1 MKRIGLIVA
10 SLGLC
15 IGTLQAQNSITD
27 ILQSIEQNNT
37 SLKALKEGLEA
48 EKLSNKTDIYL
59 PGPEVEFNYLWGDPS
74 IIGHRT
80 DIRATQ
86 QVDFA
91 TVSGRKRNVANQQ
104 NALVDLQYKAERI
117 DVLCQAKQLCLDLI
131 YYNALMEALQ
141 IRQEYAQ
148 QIAAA
153 QQKRVESGDSNQLE
167 LNNVTLSLATIEGEM
182 TRIAAERNAVLSTLG
197 RLNGGEA
204 VEMLQNTFPEVNVPL
219 SFEAWYEEAEAKS
232 PLLAYVKQEVT
243 LSEKQVSLSR
253 SLRWPA
259 LTVGYMSE
267 KTTDQ
272 NFRGVTLGL
281 SVPLWANKNRVRQAK
296 TAQHAA
302 ELKVADT
309 KLQFYNQLEIQYNKT
324 VDLQRVANTL
334 ERSLAQA
341 NNCALLKR
349 AYDEGAISVLEYLVQ
364 MGLYYDAVNQTLAAE
379 RDFQKAYCELT
390 SVAL

>member
-1 MKRIGLIVA
+1 
-10 SLGLC
+10 
-15 IGTLQAQNSITD
+15 
-27 ILQSIEQNNT
+27 
-37 SLKALKEGLEA
+37 
-48 EKLSNKTDIYL
+48 
-59 PGPEVEFNYLWGDPS
+59 
-74 IIGHRT
+74 
-80 DIRATQ
+80 
-86 QVDFA
+86 
-91 TVSGRKRNVANQQ
+91 
-104 NALVDLQYKAERI
+104 
-117 DVLCQAKQLCLDLI
+117 
-131 YYNALMEALQ
+131 
-141 IRQEYAQ
+141 
-148 QIAAA
+148 
-153 QQKRVESGDSNQLE
+153 
-167 LNNVTLSLATIEGEM
+167 
-182 TRIAAERNAVLSTLG
+182 
-197 RLNGGEA
+197 
-204 VEMLQNTFPEVNVPL
+204 
-219 SFEAWYEEAEAKS
+219 
-232 PLLAYVKQEVT
+232 
-243 LSEKQVSLSR
+243 
-253 SLRWPA
+253 
-259 LTVGYMSE
+259 MSE